1 MAENRKPHLL
11 LKNQIKTITKF
22 PKRGMGP
29 SKDKDEEDEEEIEVK
44 NYEPKKKSLR
54 KSLTLFQNAI
64 QIRHEK
70 RTIQLPTHIDYVKI
84 YFHGVFNPDLQ
95 KKFRTE
101 YGLSP
106 IRFEYFNK
114 VILLAVVDEEALETF
129 KDHISFFIETE
140 EGFNPLGTDYYLL
153 VHIEKF
159 ELLDSSMIIQGYN
172 SENIILDLV
181 DNTELTNEI
190 HNISNQLIELLESTK
205 ASSDSFSYEIKYE
218 YSFIT
223 LKNSPNHL
231 IETIVD
237 NFDIFYKVQSH
248 TYKIGP
254 DRYSIEKRRES
265 FEISPIEGATLVGI
279 IDTGVQQ
286 NSVLRNVIENFNYD
300 LTNPI
305 DPLPILDLEG
315 HGTSIAM
322 LAALGTDFYDI
333 ASDKY
338 KSAVKIVPIK
348 VLENENGNY
357 SIIDLEN
364 IIRDAAAN
372 NIKLFNLSI
381 NESYCKLYNE
391 SISEQAFLLDKL
403 AHELNILFF
412 ISTGNLDKA
421 EMIEMRDN
429 PNSLHNYPNHFFNP
443 GNDSNF
449 HSCEFTNIH
458 SPAESFNN
466 VSVGAI
472 AENLNDDDSDLTY
485 SKDLPAYYSKK
496 YHLNYSEKING
507 LHLTKSVINNNLFKP
522 DLVAP
527 GGDAVDPNSGMEV
540 LSLRPGILTESS
552 YGTSNAAPLITNMA
566 ARILNEYPN
575 LNSQT
580 IKALLINSA
589 GLTYNSGFLNTLIEK
604 LKDDYIN
611 NNPRDFEGLL
621 TRADK
626 MKLSKFFNKDRLL
639 NYLAGHGLPNQ
650 TKALFSN
657 DNSATLVI
665 EESIKVNCHKGLI
678 LKLPQ
683 YLKKLSENESEKV
696 VTISATL
703 CYSFNP
709 IFNNSL
715 AYNPIHISFALFK
728 PVDNDLSRSIDIIA
742 GYTSDQK
749 KRNPELKRVSD
760 WSVKERKFR
769 SDIIWS
775 EDYSPVESK
784 PFSNTQ
790 KISYP
795 FRIKDLL
802 NIENELN
809 IIVRCTTKTNIDP
822 QTLERIRL
830 TEHKFSLVIRIEEK
844 EINGNLSG
852 KLYSDLQIIN
862 TLEVIVVADLEA
874 EI

>member
-29 SKDKDEEDEEEIEVK
+29 SKDEEDEEEIEVK

-114 VILLAVVDEEALETF
+114 VILLAVVDEEAFETF
-129 KDHISFFIETE
+129 KDHISFFIESE
-140 EGFNPLGTDYYLL
+140 EGFNPLETDYYLL
-153 VHIEKF
+153 VHIDKF
-159 ELLDSSMIIQGYN
+159 ELLDSSKIIQGYN

-190 HNISNQLIELLESTK
+190 HSISNQLIELLESAK
-205 ASSDSFSYEIKYE
+205 ASNDSFSYEIKYE

-223 LKNSPNHL
+223 FKNSPTHL

-237 NFDIFYKVQSH
+237 NFDIFYKVQSQ

-265 FEISPIEGATLVGI
+265 FEILAIEDATLVGI
-279 IDTGVQQ
+279 VDTGVQQ
-286 NSVLRNVIENFNYD
+286 DSVLRNIIENFNYD

-305 DPLPILDLEG
+305 DPLPVLDLEG

-338 KSAVKIVPIK
+338 QSPVKIVPIK
-348 VLENENGNY
+348 VLEGESGDYNLSDFEK
-357 SIIDLEN
+357 
-364 IIRDAAAN
+364 IIRDAASK
-372 NIKLFNLSI
+372 NIKLFNLSV
-381 NESYCKLYNE
+381 NSNCSKFYNE
-391 SISEQAFLLDKL
+391 AVSEQAFLLDKL
-403 AHELNILFF
+403 AHELDILFF

-429 PNSLHNYPNHFFNP
+429 PNPLHNYPNHFFNP
-443 GNDSNF
+443 GNDSDF
-449 HSCEFTNIH
+449 HSCEFSNIH

-472 AENLNDDDSDLTY
+472 AENLNDEDSDLTY

-527 GGDAVDPNSGMEV
+527 GGDAVDPNAGMEV
-540 LSLRPGILTESS
+540 LSLRPGILTEFS
-552 YGTSNAAPLITNMA
+552 YGTSNAAPLIINMA

-683 YLKKLSENESEKV
+683 YLKELSETESKN
-696 VTISATL
+696 TLMISATL

-715 AYNPIHISFALFK
+715 AYNPVHVSFALFK
-728 PVDNDLSRSIDIIA
+728 PVDNGLSRSIDIIA

-749 KRNPELKRVSD
+749 KKNPEEKKVSE

-769 SDIIWS
+769 SDINWS
-775 EDYSPVESK
+775 EDYSPTESK

-790 KISYP
+790 KLSFNI
-795 FRIKDLL
+795 RIKDLL
-802 NIENELN
+802 TIENELN
-809 IIVRCTTKTNIDP
+809 LVIRCTTKSNID
-822 QTLERIRL
+822 QLTLDRIKA

-844 EINGNLSG
+844 EIDGNLSG
-852 KLYSDLQIIN
+852 RLYDELQLIN
-862 TLEVIVVADLEA
+862 TLEAIVVADLEA
-874 EI
+874 EV